1 MWRELWHRNPKGDWC
16 ELWEEIDQV
25 CNICL
30 EEKCKSEIK
39 TPTTHQ
45 QTHLGKWDITWM
57 KSCKDCLNKLTNN
70 NTPPFGP
77 GERINE
83 TNIFF

>member
-1 MWRELWHRNPKGDWC
+1 MWREILYKDKYGVWC
-16 ELWEEIDQV
+16 ELWEEIDEV

-30 EEKCKSEIK
+30 EEKFKSELK

-45 QTHLGKWDITWM
+45 RKHLGKWDATWM
-57 KSCKDCLNKLTNN
+57 KSCENCLNKLSNE
-70 NTPPFGP
+70 NTPPFAP
-77 GERINE
+77 GESINE